1 MARKVTHE
9 DLDELLNLM
18 NKTGNFKASLI
29 STDQGL
35 VISSAVSTTTNEGT
49 TAAMAPAI
57 HATVTQVNQELGLG
71 KIYDIVIRAE
81 KGTLVLKSFKVDDQR
96 FILTVIAPPLPPLNE
111 VISEGVNR
119 LRSVLSKLGI
129 T

>member
-1 MARKVTHE
+1 MTRKVTHE

-18 NKTGNFKASLI
+18 NRTGNFKASLI

-35 VISSAVSTTTNEGT
+35 VISSAVSATTNEGA

-57 HATVTQVNQELGLG
+57 HATVAQVIQDLGMG
-71 KIYDIVIRAE
+71 RIYDIVVRSE
-81 KGTLVLKSFKVDDQR
+81 KGTLVLKSFKVDDER

-111 VISEGVNR
+111 VISEGVSR
-119 LRSVLSKLGI
+119 VRSILSKLGI